1 MTLKEI
7 YNTILSNPN
16 NWKYYSE
23 MDFTTTKCNVEQ
35 LFSSD
40 NCARDFIECYFKAGD
55 KLSVLYDEHSDKM
68 EGRWIHTLSVFLL
81 GIALADLLGIDFSQE
96 FQGNKKYLYHWYLTC
111 LYHDYGYTIENKSKE
126 YLHYGYKLRSLFYS
140 INGKS
145 AKYYLR
151 MKNED
156 SEFSTQIRNK
166 YHKFCIQRGFVNH
179 GIIGGLLLYS
189 QLRNHLQDKINKHG
203 GKRHFY
209 EGKLYYSIKQKK
221 DFAICADA
229 IIAHNIWFNVSP
241 ISDLNLTADNKHTY
255 KHWLT
260 ALLVL
265 CDTLE
270 PIKAFKCCNPI
281 SILENIEFEIDT
293 NNNSLTIFGNNSC
306 YIYED
311 YIEKCRSIQDW
322 TYLLPI
328 NKNTTS
334 ITLNHLRKL
343 YI

>member
-16 NWKYYSE
+16 NWKYYSQ
-23 MDFTTTKCNVEQ
+23 MDVPREYNVES
-35 LFSSD
+35 LFGLEE
-40 NCARDFIECYFKAGD
+40 NARCFIESYFQSGD
-55 KLSVLYDEHSDKM
+55 KLPVLYDEHVLGM
-68 EGRWIHTLSVFLL
+68 NGRWTHTLSVFLL
-81 GIALADLLGIDFSQE
+81 GIVISKLLNIDILE
-96 FQGNKKYLYHWYLTC
+96 NINGNRKYLYHWYLTC
-111 LYHDYGYTIENKSKE
+111 LYHDYGYTIENKSNE
-126 YLHYGYKLRSLFYS
+126 YIPFKCTIRSLFDRLG
-140 INGKS
+140 GKH
-145 AKYYLR
+145 YLR
-151 MKNED
+151 MKNGD
-156 SEFSTQIRNK
+156 AEFSNLVRHK
-166 YHKFCIQRGFVNH
+166 YHNFCIERNFINH

-189 QLRNHLQDKINKHG
+189 HLLENLYNKISQHDGIKD
-203 GKRHFY
+203 FY
-209 EGKLYYSIKQKK
+209 ENGLHYSINQKK